1 MNITS
6 QRDYVTNT
14 DLFATLCGTQ
24 QLIDVAITLIRE
36 GRNLEAESLLRRVN
50 TASSSAIEHHKTALL
65 RK

>member
-1 MNITS
+1 MNIPS

-24 QLIDVAITLIRE
+24 QLVDIAITLIRE

>member
-6 QRDYVTNT
+6 QRDYATNT

-24 QLIDVAITLIRE
+24 QLVDVAITLIRE
-36 GRNLEAESLLRRVN
+36 GRNLEAESILRRVN
-50 TASSSAIEHHKTALL
+50 TDSSSSIEHHKTALL